1 MADWRRTSDLG
12 ATYII
17 ALGSNRRHGEH
28 GRPREVVRA
37 AMEELAALGTVT
49 KRSPVI
55 ESAPVGPAQRRFANA
70 AAELESDLTPP
81 DLLRELKRQERSF
94 GRRSGQAWG
103 DRVLDL
109 DIVLWSGGVWDEGGL
124 AIPHMH
130 FRERGFVLGPASAI
144 SPTWRDP
151 FTGMSL
157 RHLQARLTRPRGN
170 RRDAPW
176 LDP

>member
-1 MADWRRTSDLG
+1 MADWRRTSDLSD
-12 ATYII
+12 TYII
-17 ALGSNRRHGEH
+17 ALGSNRRHREH
-28 GRPREVVRA
+28 GRPREGVRA

-81 DLLRELKRQERSF
+81 DLLRELKRQERGF

-109 DIVLWSGGVWDEGGL
+109 DIVLWSGGVWDEGGR

>member
-1 MADWRRTSDLG
+1 MADWRRTSDLSD
-12 ATYII
+12 TYII
-17 ALGSNRRHGEH
+17 ALGSNRRHREH

-81 DLLRELKRQERSF
+81 DLLRELKRQERGF
-94 GRRSGQAWG
+94 GRRTSQAWG

-109 DIVLWSGGVWDEGGL
+109 YIVPWS
-124 AIPHMH
+124 
-130 FRERGFVLGPASAI
+130 REP
-144 SPTWRDP
+144 
-151 FTGMSL
+151 
-157 RHLQARLTRPRGN
+157 
-170 RRDAPW
+170 
-176 LDP
+176 